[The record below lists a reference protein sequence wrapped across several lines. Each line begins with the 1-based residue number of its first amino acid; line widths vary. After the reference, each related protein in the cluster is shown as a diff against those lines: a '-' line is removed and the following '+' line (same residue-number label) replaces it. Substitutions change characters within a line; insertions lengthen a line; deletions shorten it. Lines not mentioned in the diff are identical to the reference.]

1 MACNLQLEGMNKTLP
16 IWPALRAL
24 AVSCGLAL
32 VGTLAAAQAFPGK
45 TLKIVVPYP
54 PGGTT
59 DMLARAVAKGL
70 SDAYQQ
76 TVVVENR
83 PGAGGN
89 LGVDAVARSAPD
101 GMTLGVTGTNSFAIN
116 PHLSRKLPYD
126 PLKDLA
132 QVAVLGFVPN
142 VLVVHPSLA
151 AHSVAELVALARKTP
166 LAFASPGPG
175 TTLHLAGKMINAAGG
190 IDMTHVPY
198 KGDTAALQDVIG
210 GRVPVMASNLAVVL
224 PHIRAGTLR
233 ALAVLSARRA
243 PQLPDVPTMVEA
255 GYKDFDVSVWF
266 SLFAPAGAP
275 AAVLERHHK
284 EVAAALASPAL
295 REQLRAA
302 NVEAAAL
309 TMEQARSFTLAES
322 ERWGRV
328 VKKLGITWD

>member
-1 MACNLQLEGMNKTLP
+1 MKHLP
-16 IWPALRAL
+16 HPRPARRAL
-24 AVSCGLAL
+24 GLL
-32 VGTLAAAQAFPGK
+32 LAAALALPGGAALAEAFPGK
-45 TLKIVVPYP
+45 TLRIVVPYP

-59 DMLARAVAKGL
+59 DMLARAVARSLGE
-70 SDAYQQ
+70 AYQQ

-89 LGVDAVARSAPD
+89 LGVDAVARATPD

-116 PHLSRKLPYD
+116 PHLSRKLPYE

-132 QVAVLGFVPN
+132 QVSVLGFVPN
-142 VLVVHPSLA
+142 VLVVHPSLPA
-151 AHSVAELVALARKTP
+151 QNVAEMVALARKTP
-166 LAFASPGPG
+166 LAFASPGAG
-175 TTLHLAGKMINAAGG
+175 TTLHLAGEMINAAAG

-198 KGDTAALQDVIG
+198 KGDTAALQDVLG

-224 PHIRAGTLR
+224 PHIRAGKLR

-243 PQLPDVPTMVEA
+243 PQLPEVPTMVES

-266 SLFAPAGAP
+266 SLFAASGAP
-275 AAVLERHHK
+275 AAVLERHHR
-284 EVAAALASPAL
+284 EVAAALASPTL

-309 TMEQARSFTLAES
+309 TMEQARTFTLAES

>member
-1 MACNLQLEGMNKTLP
+1 MKPTHAFRWILL
-16 IWPALRAL
+16 AL
-24 AVSCGLAL
+24 AFAL
-32 VGTLAAAQAFPGK
+32 PASPAAAEAFPGK
-45 TLKIVVPYP
+45 TVKIVVPYP
-54 PGGTT
+54 AGGTT
-59 DMLARAVAKGL
+59 DMLARALAKAL
-70 SDAYQQ
+70 SEAYQQ
-76 TVVVENR
+76 TVLVENR

-89 LGVDAVARSAPD
+89 LGVDAVARAAPD

-132 QVAVLGFVPN
+132 QVSVLGFVPN
-142 VLVVHPSLA
+142 VLVVHPSLPA
-151 AHSVAELVALARKTP
+151 KDVADLVALARKTP

-175 TTLHLAGKMINAAGG
+175 TTLHLAGEMINAAAG

-243 PQLPDVPTMVEA
+243 PQLPEVPTMAES

-266 SLFAPAGAP
+266 SLFAAAGAP
-275 AAVLERHHK
+275 PAVLERHHR

-309 TMEQARSFTLAES
+309 TMEQARAFTLAES